1 MHLPFS
7 KMGNVPPH
15 SLFYLS
21 SYSLRGFLKVLINYY
36 GMETELKLVMCMCKL
51 MRTTICH

>member
-36 GMETELKLVMCMCKL
+36 GKETELKLVMCMCKL